1 MPLTKIAAENFT
13 VFEDIK
19 IPFCEGL
26 NVLVGEN
33 GVGKTHIMKLAY
45 AACQASKH
53 DVSFSQKTTMLFR
66 PDQSGIGRLVNR
78 GKSGSNKAMVSVESD
93 TAKIGMTFSTKTRK
107 WDAEINSEEK
117 WEKQMS
123 DLTSVFIPAKEILSN
138 AGIWMLQ
145 VKWEMWNLMIR
156 IWILLRLPKL
166 IFPEEWIQL

>member
-1 MPLTKIAAENFT
+1 MMEMPLTKIAAENFT

-93 TAKIGMTFSTKTRK
+93 TAKIGMTFQPKHENGMQRLIQKRNGKSRCLISQVYLFRQKRFY
-107 WDAEINSEEK
+107 
-117 WEKQMS
+117 QM
-123 DLTSVFIPAKEILSN
+123 P
-138 AGIWMLQ
+138 GIWMLQ
-145 VKWEMWNLMIR
+145 
-156 IWILLRLPKL
+156 
-166 IFPEEWIQL
+166 